1 VSSGP
6 TAGVY
11 TVNYTYTL
19 KDNVLT
25 HNVQGNSDTANG
37 PSFVVSAT
45 DASGDSGTGNL
56 QVVISDDAPI
66 ANAVT
71 NAGQATQVQNTN
83 LMLILDISGS
93 MGDPSGYQGMTRMQ
107 VMQSPLWSC
116 WTNTAPT
123 AASWSIS

>member
-1 VSSGP
+1 
-6 TAGVY
+6 
-11 TVNYTYTL
+11 
-19 KDNVLT
+19 
-25 HNVQGNSDTANG
+25 
-37 PSFVVSAT
+37 VSAT

-107 VMQSPLWSC
+107 VMQKSALELLDKYSAYGSVMVNIVTFSTSAANPTGVWVSLAVETGSMV
-116 WTNTAPT
+116 TARH
-123 AASWSIS
+123 